1 MITMSRI
8 QVLKKGSKQHNYTIR
23 FTIFDPKK
31 YFVST
36 PEAKDA
42 CRKIMKC
49 SKKKMTEE
57 YDSMYG
63 VWTKVG
69 RGKNA
74 HIEFNK
80 IPTANTA
87 ANVIFIIPKKHRK
100 DAYKMIYN
108 IEIPWSSEFIKR
120 SLAK

>member
-1 MITMSRI
+1 MSNI
-8 QVLKKGSKQHNYTIR
+8 PVLKNDSKQHYYTIR

-31 YFVST
+31 HFIST

-42 CRKIMKC
+42 VRKAIHC
-49 SKKKMTEE
+49 SKKKMNEE
-57 YDSMYG
+57 YDSVYG

-80 IPTANTA
+80 TTKAA

-100 DAYKMIYN
+100 ESYKVIDAL
-108 IEIPWSSEFIKR
+108 ELPWIS
-120 SLAK
+120 